1 MRRPSGPV
9 LRLAGGLLAAV
20 MLASCTTVEEAPPLP
35 PAGGLCR
42 IGPDG
47 GPLLAERGI
56 GGTGAPGGEVVSGP
70 VVGPPAPPPGE
81 AAPGR
86 PGGRGIGGTGGLG
99 TIAGGVRLA
108 ERGIGGTGLGAGSVV
123 ADPAAS
129 PGNGAVP
136 APRPGDRGIGG
147 TGVVGVITGF
157 GSVCVDGLEVAL
169 APATVVAV
177 DGVPATAT
185 ALRAGQ
191 LVALRAADAA
201 EAPRADALAVRHEVV
216 GPAHDEGSGV
226 LEVAGQRVLVGPET
240 RGALHPAPGAVVAV
254 SGLRDATGAV
264 VATRVDLYGA
274 AVPKQDVPALV
285 HGTLRRDEG
294 GLWLG
299 ALPVSPAPGVL
310 VPGDG
315 PVIATGVLENGRL
328 SAATLAPDL
337 LASDPVAFF
346 GATVNRYV
354 LESFVDPA
362 SSRLLLGQALRGTAV
377 PGGRSVMAFERGTA
391 GIALVSTR
399 SAAAAAAVLDA
410 PGHAMGD
417 AGMFAPGAGGPAGL
431 GSGWQ
436 RCAWEI
442 VWRRTSER
450 RCVHSSPRSPA
461 RCRLHPVRCGRP
473 PWCTSPR
480 WVSQARIAGRGRRP
494 WGPGGLRGLGAA
506 SRAEAVGRAAR
517 EGVAK
522 APAPGG
528 APHVGLA
535 FMAR

>member
-346 GATVNRYV
+346 GAAVNRYV

-399 SAAAAAAVLDA
+399 SASRRGSRPGRARACDGRFRNVRPWGGWPCRSRERVAALRLGDRLASDVRTTMRSLQPPFPGPMPPSPGSVRAA
-410 PGHAMGD
+410 P
-417 AGMFAPGAGGPAGL
+417 PGAPAPAGSPRPGSPGGGGGPGGPGGPAGL
-431 GSGWQ
+431 GGGFQ
-436 RCAWEI
+436 
-442 VWRRTSER
+442 
-450 RCVHSSPRSPA
+450 
-461 RCRLHPVRCGRP
+461 G
-473 PWCTSPR
+473 
-480 WVSQARIAGRGRRP
+480 GGG
-494 WGPGGLRGLGAA
+494 GPGG
-506 SRAEAVGRAAR
+506 
-517 EGVAK
+517 
-522 APAPGG
+522 PGG
-528 APHVGLA
+528 
-535 FMAR
+535 RR